1 MSAHKK
7 KKAADKG
14 SKKIEIRNAKASF
27 NYTIGDRFEA
37 GIVLLGTEVKS
48 VRAGTMQITE
58 AFCRVEKGEL
68 WLLNSYIAPYSHGNE
83 LNHAERRKR
92 KLLLHAREI
101 SRLLGAVEAGGKS
114 LIPLRVYFKGGLIKV
129 EIALCVGKKLHDKR
143 ETMKRKVEM
152 REAERAMRSKYWAS
166 FLDRSVL

>member
-1 MSAHKK
+1 
-7 KKAADKG
+7 
-14 SKKIEIRNAKASF
+14 
-27 NYTIGDRFEA
+27 
-37 GIVLLGTEVKS
+37 
-48 VRAGTMQITE
+48 
-58 AFCRVEKGEL
+58 RVEKGEL

-143 ETMKRKVEM
+143 ETMKRKFSKTLLGKSS
-152 REAERAMRSKYWAS
+152 AEEGFSFQMHAMPLKAN
-166 FLDRSVL
+166 L

>member
-1 MSAHKK
+1 MSARNK
-7 KKAADKG
+7 KKAANK
-14 SKKIEIRNAKASF
+14 SPKKVEIRNAKANF
-27 NYTIGDRFEA
+27 NYTIGERFEA

-48 VRAGTMQITE
+48 VRSGTMQINE

-83 LNHAERRKR
+83 SNHADRRKR

-129 EIALCVGKKLHDKR
+129 EIALCLGKKLHDKR

-152 REAERAMRSKYWAS
+152 REAERAMRSKY
-166 FLDRSVL
+166 